1 MKIRLMAT
9 TIIVLFIAL
18 TTSCGPEDLGDAST
32 INIDTTVKANGDVT
46 QKINMETISH
56 RLTVEQV
63 EGWFDSLKQ
72 EGWEVTATTS
82 SGVVTLAAEKEFSKN
97 EFQSYIPSYQMV
109 TSSLEVKNYIVYKK
123 YILNI
128 SLRALVVDE
137 EGAVQDSLLQIIDLA
152 LTEQRLTTSWTINMP
167 GTIIDTNANEIIGNS
182 ATWDIDEENI
192 SQGVPFIIVS
202 TSAYWPGIAGV
213 MCGMI
218 LIVALLLIKK
228 RRKNKNTNNPVVPDN
243 VL

>member
-18 TTSCGPEDLGDAST
+18 ITSCGAEDLGDAST
-32 INIDTTVKANGDVT
+32 INIDTTVKANGAVI
-46 QKINMETISH
+46 QKINMETTSY
-56 RLTVEQV
+56 RLTAEQA

-72 EGWEVTATTS
+72 EGWEVTANSS
-82 SGVVTLAAEKEFSKN
+82 SGVVTLAAEKEFSKD

-109 TSSLEVKNYIVYKK
+109 ASSLEVKNYVVFKK

-152 LTEQRLTTSWTINMP
+152 
-167 GTIIDTNANEIIGNS
+167 GN
-182 ATWDIDEENI
+182 
-192 SQGVPFIIVS
+192 
-202 TSAYWPGIAGV
+202 
-213 MCGMI
+213 
-218 LIVALLLIKK
+218 
-228 RRKNKNTNNPVVPDN
+228 NN
-243 VL
+243 